1 MMKNKSKML
10 PALGVL
16 IALTLAF
23 PAYAEGGPPV
33 ASAISAETP
42 DAQILTIQGH
52 VLQAGTE
59 TPLKGV
65 YVRQKNALNAT
76 YTDEKGHFSLRLLRG
91 FSPELVFQAEGY
103 EDIGLNFTKNPEN
116 LQVKLQPLTEYRS
129 DLPAA
134 HNDPALSS
142 ALPQRLFN
150 NQFSLIYQG
159 RYGIFNQGNVN
170 IQGITINEWMIDT
183 DLMPFYPLTFRGRFF
198 RARTPIDIQ
207 GFPFQP
213 AFYINHQQAK
223 VGAGWSQTL
232 ANGSDFYYGLDF
244 ILDNRSP
251 NNRNPQDNLP
261 VAFTGSNLDF
271 QQNRLGAGFNALW
284 ALPLSDRLTLMP
296 EFTVYPVVLNFI
308 DRPTNAIDYTVAGDL
323 GAKLRFEII
332 PGAYAVARY
341 STQLWYGFGGGD
353 FENNHFLQVG
363 VSLDPWTLSERLL
376 K

>member
-10 PALGVL
+10 PLLGVL
-16 IALTLAF
+16 IALTVPFAV
-23 PAYAEGGPPV
+23 YAEDLPANALNIQ
-33 ASAISAETP
+33 ASEP
-42 DAQILTIQGH
+42 EILTIQGT
-52 VLQAGTE
+52 VRQAGSKA
-59 TPLKGV
+59 PLQGV

-91 FSPELVFQAEGY
+91 FSPEVVFQAEGY
-103 EDIGLNFTKNPEN
+103 EDIGLRFTEAANT
-116 LQVKLQPLTEYRS
+116 LQIDLQPLKDYRS
-129 DLPAA
+129 ELPAA
-134 HNDPALSS
+134 HNDPNLTAVPS
-142 ALPQRLFN
+142 QHLFN

-159 RYGIFNQGNVN
+159 RYGIFNQGTVN
-170 IQGITINEWMIDT
+170 IQGVTINEWMIDT

-198 RARTPIDIQ
+198 RSRTPIDIQ

-232 ANGSDFYYGLDF
+232 SDGSDFYYGLDF

-284 ALPLSDRLTLMP
+284 AMPLSDHLTLMP

-323 GAKLRFEII
+323 GVKLRYEII

-341 STQLWYGFGGGD
+341 STQMWYGFGNGD